1 LEEINIL
8 EDKDLA
14 NKLAIYSYIS
24 FVIFGIIF
32 YIIMKFADAPRFFDS
47 VLFNALFVIILLILM
62 FAIHECIH
70 GIFFKIFSPEN
81 KVYFGATK
89 GMIYCAIP
97 GGTFTPLTFT
107 ISSIAPFIIITAI
120 FIFTLFLGWFP
131 RGLFFFFATF
141 HAGCCIG
148 DFYWVWKMI
157 KAPKH
162 STIETTNKGIIIR

>member
-1 LEEINIL
+1 MEEINIL

-131 RGLFFFFATF
+131 RGLFFLLCYISCRML
-141 HAGCCIG
+141 H
-148 DFYWVWKMI
+148 
-157 KAPKH
+157 
-162 STIETTNKGIIIR
+162 R